1 MTALIKSNP
10 QLPAAIQKLVAL
22 ATPEVMNELAGGVTS
37 GFPIISY
44 KGKVWRLRKGGNEEL
59 HLDEQ
64 GNAMPTIDVILV
76 QANPLMSKIF
86 YDKQYEE
93 GSNEP
98 PRCFSND
105 GIKPDASVVNPIN
118 PVCATCPNNVW
129 GSRITPQ
136 GKKARACSDSRRMAV
151 VFAQDLYENG
161 KDAVKYLL
169 RVPPASLNPLKDYA
183 EKVLSPKG
191 IPFFAVATRI
201 GFDPQVA
208 HPQMTF
214 RPARLVND
222 DEAAVIVELRGST
235 DVTRILAEAQ
245 EFPAPGAGA
254 VAGEAV
260 ASADAP
266 APEQA
271 AASPTTP
278 GAAKPA
284 KAKARP
290 ANDEEAGD
298 AAVNGAAAPAPA
310 PAPKAAAAKPKAA
323 APKPAPA
330 PTPAAEEEIL
340 APPPP
345 KKGAAKAATAPSPA
359 AAAPAAP
366 PAEEEEAEAPVAGAQ
381 VPADFDNLL
390 DSILNG

>member
-1 MTALIKSNP
+1 MTAIIKANP
-10 QLPAAIQKLVAL
+10 QLPAAIAKLVAL
-22 ATPEVMNELAGGVTS
+22 ATPQVLNELSGGVTS

-44 KGKVWRLRKGGNEEL
+44 KGKVWRLRKGGEEAM
-59 HLDEQ
+59 HLDDQ
-64 GNAMPTIDVILV
+64 GNALPTIDVILV

-86 YDKQYEE
+86 YEKQFEE
-93 GSNEP
+93 GTNEA

-105 GIKPDASVVNPIN
+105 GIKPDAGVQNPIN
-118 PVCATCPNNVW
+118 PTCANCPNNAW

-136 GKKARACSDSRRMAV
+136 GKKARACSDARRMAV

-161 KDAVKYLL
+161 EDAVKYLL

-183 EKVLSPKG
+183 EKVLAPKG

-222 DEAAVIVELRGST
+222 EEAEAIVNLRGSA
-235 DVTRILAEAQ
+235 DVQRILAEAQ
-245 EFPAPGAGA
+245 EFPAAGAGA
-254 VAGEAV
+254 GAGEAE

-271 AASPTTP
+271 ASSPTTP
-278 GAAKPA
+278 AAAKQKPAAKP
-284 KAKARP
+284 RP
-290 ANDEEAGD
+290 ATDEEAGD
-298 AAVNGAAAPAPA
+298 AAIQPPPPPA
-310 PAPKAAAAKPKAA
+310 KAAAA
-323 APKPAPA
+323 APKPKPA
-330 PTPAAEEEIL
+330 PTPPPAEPEGEL
-340 APPPP
+340 MAPPPP
-345 KKGAAKAATAPSPA
+345 RKGAKKAAAPSPA
-359 AAAPAAP
+359 VAAAPPPA
-366 PAEEEEAEAPVAGAQ
+366 PAEEEEAETPVAGAKA
-381 VPADFDNLL
+381 PAGFDDLL